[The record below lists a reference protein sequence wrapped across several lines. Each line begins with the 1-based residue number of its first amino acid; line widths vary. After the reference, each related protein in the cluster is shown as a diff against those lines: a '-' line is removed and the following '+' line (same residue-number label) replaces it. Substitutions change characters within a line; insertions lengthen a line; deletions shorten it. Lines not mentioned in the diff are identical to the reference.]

1 MLKKFTCTVLSVIVA
16 LLSAVCV
23 TAASKADFSIE
34 KADEYFTLMNGCS
47 RMSLKN
53 YGSDDVVDVIA
64 YCGLDFSSPK
74 IMFYLSMFYIANN
87 IDTQK
92 MATDPEYSTQIINN
106 LNGYLLKKGIENKR
120 ASKFMEKY
128 SGDILE
134 KKLNFS
140 TVGAYT
146 FRARKSVAET
156 MLDDGNTDFVIV
168 GTGFMLK
175 ECDVNADGKI
185 NDNDVKTVQNL
196 SADIIKT
203 ECSDEEKFVLYSADL
218 DDNGKININDATALQ
233 QKMTA

>member
-1 MLKKFTCTVLSVIVA
+1 MGKET
-16 LLSAVCV
+16 
-23 TAASKADFSIE
+23 
-34 KADEYFTLMNGCS
+34 DEQGGE
-47 RMSLKN
+47 SLIIA
-53 YGSDDVVDVIA
+53 YGS
-64 YCGLDFSSPK
+64 L
-74 IMFYLSMFYIANN
+74 LN
-87 IDTQK
+87 ISD
-92 MATDPEYSTQIINN
+92 SQIS
-106 LNGYLLKKGIENKR
+106 
-120 ASKFMEKY
+120 AAF
-128 SGDILE
+128 
-134 KKLNFS
+134 
-140 TVGAYT
+140 T
-146 FRARKSVAET
+146 RARDEDYLALGEEIRAAVAEADSQERLAALRKFEKRLEVVRAIDFFPSGKGVSLQK

>member
-92 MATDPEYSTQIINN
+92 MAADPEYSTQIINN

-128 SGDILE
+128 SGDILV

-146 FRARKSVAET
+146 FRARKSVAEK
-156 MLDDGNTDFVIV
+156 MLDDSNADFIIV
-168 GTGFMLK
+168 GTGLVLK

-185 NDNDVKTVQNL
+185 DIKDVKTIQSL
-196 SADIIKT
+196 ST
-203 ECSDEEKFVLYSADL
+203 ESVGGNREDEQKFLIYSADL
-218 DDNGKININDATALQ
+218 NSDGKININDATLLQ
-233 QKMTA
+233 QKLTA

>member
-92 MATDPEYSTQIINN
+92 MAADPEYSTQIINN

-120 ASKFMEKY
+120 ASEFMEKY

-146 FRARKSVAET
+146 FRARKSVAEK

-196 SADIIKT
+196 STDIIKT

>member
-92 MATDPEYSTQIINN
+92 MAADPEYSTQIINN

-120 ASKFMEKY
+120 ASEFMEKY
-128 SGDILE
+128 SGDILV

-146 FRARKSVAET
+146 FRARKSVAEK

-168 GTGFMLK
+168 GTEFMLK

>member
-34 KADEYFTLMNGCS
+34 NADEYFTLMNGCS

-92 MATDPEYSTQIINN
+92 MAADPEYSTQIINN

-120 ASKFMEKY
+120 ASEFMEKY
-128 SGDILE
+128 MPMAKMIPAMPGRVRV
-134 KKLNFS
+134 KLS
-140 TVGAYT
+140 
-146 FRARKSVAET
+146 
-156 MLDDGNTDFVIV
+156 NT
-168 GTGFMLK
+168 
-175 ECDVNADGKI
+175 GK
-185 NDNDVKTVQNL
+185 
-196 SADIIKT
+196 
-203 ECSDEEKFVLYSADL
+203 
-218 DDNGKININDATALQ
+218 
-233 QKMTA
+233 

>member
-64 YCGLDFSSPK
+64 YCGLGFSSPK
-74 IMFYLSMFYIANN
+74 IMFYLSMFYIAND
-87 IDTQK
+87 IDTEK
-92 MATDPEYSTQIINN
+92 ITADPAYCTQIIGN
-106 LNGYLLKKGIENKR
+106 LNAYLEKKGIVNGKSDEFFSNYKNEISQNKL
-120 ASKFMEKY
+120 K
-128 SGDILE
+128 
-134 KKLNFS
+134 FS

-146 FRARKSVAET
+146 FKAKKTVVQK

-168 GTGFMLK
+168 GTGFVLK